1 MDIATLI
8 GLLAGFGLV
17 LGSILM
23 KSNIGAFIDIPSLM
37 IVVGGTIAATLI
49 MYPLPT
55 VINSIK
61 VVMKAFFSSIPNYKQ
76 TIEEIVKL
84 AETAR
89 KEGLVSLEK
98 APVDNEFLKKGCM
111 LAADGTDPSLI
122 RNILEL
128 EINYMIQR
136 HRTGQGIFKNMG
148 AMAPAFGMIGTLIGL
163 VQMLQTLDDP
173 SSIGPAM
180 AVALI
185 TTFYGALLANLVFI
199 PISKKLEGRSEEETL
214 FMELAMEGIVSIAKG
229 ENPRIIQEKLETFLP
244 PGMRE
249 KKS

>member
-8 GLLAGFGLV
+8 GLLAGFGLI

-23 KSNIGAFIDIPSLM
+23 KSNLGAFIDIPSVM
-37 IVVGGTIAATLI
+37 IVVGGTVASTLI

-76 TIEEIVKL
+76 TIEEIVRL

-98 APVDNEFLKKGCM
+98 ASVDNDFLKKGCM

-122 RNILEL
+122 KNILEL

-148 AMAPAFGMIGTLIGL
+148 SMAPAFGMIGTLIGL

-173 SSIGPAM
+173 SSIGPSM

-199 PISKKLEGRSEEETL
+199 PISKKLEGRSEAETL
-214 FMELAMEGIVSIAKG
+214 FMELAMEGIVSIARG

-244 PGMRE
+244 PGLRE